1 MSERVHTGDGG
12 TKLGNAAVEGGGAGG
27 ETLTG
32 ADVQERSETM
42 TCDKSP
48 RKRQR
53 KKPVPR
59 SELPPDIWK
68 VEDVAAFLA
77 CSRDYVYDQ
86 VAQGKLPHAKRGS
99 LLFFDPDKVCG
110 WAKGEG

>member
-1 MSERVHTGDGG
+1 VSG
-12 TKLGNAAVEGGGAGG
+12 EGRPSGAC
-27 ETLTG
+27 
-32 ADVQERSETM
+32 VQERFESPM
-42 TCDKSP
+42 TSDNCQP

-53 KKPVPR
+53 REPVPR
-59 SELPPDIWK
+59 SELPPDVWK
-68 VEDVAAFLA
+68 VEHVAAFLA

-99 LLFFDPDKVCG
+99 LLFFDPAKVCG